1 MSVVQLAMKVYGN
14 GDIPSIAI
22 TLERRAETWNRH
34 VESSGS
40 PFREFLHCFPAYH
53 PAIGIQPPGK
63 PIVGGTHQCVLLR
76 GAGPQPTINEQTA
89 VNGTRHVTYDSWT
102 QNASLLTAS
111 GGLLH
116 QFNLD
121 VDRTWNLERFHTGID
136 AADDDDAG

>member
-22 TLERRAETWNRH
+22 TRERRAETWNRR

-76 GAGPQPTINEQTA
+76 SAGAQPPINKQTP
-89 VNGTRHVTYDSWT
+89 VYGTCHVTDNSWT
-102 QNASLLTAS
+102 QSTSLLTAS
-111 GGLLH
+111 CGLSR
-116 QFNLD
+116 QFDFD
-121 VDRTWNLERFHTGID
+121 VDRTWNMERFHTGID
-136 AADDDDAG
+136 ASNDDYAG